1 MRTPIMAGNWK
12 MNCTNDEACALAC
25 SVKEKAGEIAACEIV
40 LCPPATALTTVVGC
54 VEGSTI
60 EVGAQ
65 NMFWKDSGAYT
76 GEISTAMILS
86 TGARWVIMGH
96 SERRGRFGVA
106 EEGMTDE
113 LLKVFGDTD
122 ASVNAKLRAAL
133 AAGLKP
139 IACCGELLSEREAGQ
154 TDTVVSAQVRAMFDN
169 FEAMACCPVELANTM
184 VIAYEPVWAIGTGKV
199 CEADEADRVCGVI
212 RGVVAE
218 ILGAEAAEA
227 IRILYGGSV
236 KPDNVEGLMAKPNI
250 DGGLVGGAALKADS
264 FVPLI
269 IAAAASTA
277 SGGCGGC
284 GCCGG

>member
-25 SVKEKAGEIAACEIV
+25 AVKEQAGAIAACETV

-54 VEGSTI
+54 VADSCI

-86 TGARWVIMGH
+86 TGAKWVIMGH

-113 LLKVFGDTD
+113 LLQVFGDTD
-122 ASVNAKLRAAL
+122 ASVHEKLKAAL
-133 AAGLKP
+133 KAGLKP

-154 TDTVVSAQVRAMFDN
+154 TDAVVSAQVRAMF
-169 FEAMACCPVELANTM
+169 ACAEGGCCCDPVEIAGKI

-250 DGGLVGGAALKADS
+250 DGGLVGGAALKASS
-264 FVPLI
+264 FVPLV
-269 IAAAASTA
+269 IAAAASVA
-277 SGGCGGC
+277 GGC
-284 GCCGG
+284 GCGCCS